1 MEITFLGTGTSHGV
15 PVLTCDC
22 SVCRSDNPKNK
33 RTRSSLWV
41 QTRGASILIDT
52 ATEFRLQ
59 ALRAGITRVDGVLYT
74 HCHADHVFGFDDL
87 RVFSE
92 LTKRDILVYGNKPTI
107 EELREV
113 FGYVFRK
120 TQKGGGKPRVDTRV
134 IDGPLSEPLQIK
146 GVSVQPI
153 PVFHG
158 RLPILGYRLGK
169 LAYVT
174 DCSSI
179 PQASMEL
186 LQGLEVLVLG
196 VVRYEPHPTHMHVG
210 QALELVELL
219 SPRQTYFTHISHLL
233 EHEQVNKSLPA
244 GVSLAYDHL
253 KINIARD

>member
-1 MEITFLGTGTSHGV
+1 MEITFLGTGTSHGM

-22 SVCRSDNPKNK
+22 SVCTSDNPKNK

-41 QTRGASILIDT
+41 QTQGASILIDT

-59 ALRAGITRVDGVLYT
+59 ALEAGIIRVDGVLYT

-92 LTKRDILVYGNKPTI
+92 LTQGNIPVYGNESTI
-107 EELREV
+107 AELREV

-120 TQKGGGKPRVDTRV
+120 TQRGGGKPRVETRV
-134 IDGPLSEPLQIK
+134 VDGPLQIK
-146 GVSVQPI
+146 GVKVEPI

-169 LAYVT
+169 LAYLT
-174 DCSSI
+174 DCSRI
-179 PQASMEL
+179 PPTSLNL
-186 LQGLEVLVLG
+186 LQGLDVLILG
-196 VVRYEPHPTHMHVG
+196 VVRYEPHPTHMHIE

-219 SPRQTYFTHISHLL
+219 RPKQTYFTHISHLL
-233 EHEQVNKSLPA
+233 EHEQVNKALPA
-244 GVSLAYDHL
+244 GVSLAYDYL

>member
-1 MEITFLGTGTSHGV
+1 MEITFLGTGTSHGM

-22 SVCRSDNPKNK
+22 SVCTSDNPKNK

-41 QTRGASILIDT
+41 QTQGASILIDT

-59 ALRAGITRVDGVLYT
+59 ALEAGIIRVDGVLYT

-92 LTKRDILVYGNKPTI
+92 LTQGNIPVYGNESTI
-107 EELREV
+107 AELREV

-120 TQKGGGKPRVDTRV
+120 TQRGGGKPRVETRV
-134 IDGPLSEPLQIK
+134 VDGPLQIK
-146 GVSVQPI
+146 DVKVEPI

-169 LAYVT
+169 LAYLT
-174 DCSSI
+174 DCSRI
-179 PQASMEL
+179 PPTSLNL
-186 LQGLEVLVLG
+186 LQGLDVLILG
-196 VVRYEPHPTHMHVG
+196 VVRYEPHPTHMHIE
-210 QALELVELL
+210 QALKLVELL
-219 SPRQTYFTHISHLL
+219 RPKQTYFTHISHLL
-233 EHEQVNKSLPA
+233 EHEQVNKALPA